1 MKDKTYMA
9 IDLKSFYASV
19 ECMERGLDPL
29 NTNLVVAD
37 NNKTEKTVCLAV
49 TPSLKKYKIG
59 GRARLYDVIS
69 KVRKVNIE
77 RKRKID
83 WKDFEGKS
91 FDNNKLQ
98 ENPYLELDFI
108 IAPPRMAYYIDY
120 STKIY
125 EVYLKY
131 VSEDDIH
138 VYSIDEIFVDATKY
152 LKFAKKTAKEFAK
165 MIIKDVYSTT
175 GITATAGIGTNM
187 YLAKIAM
194 DIRAKHIK
202 ADKDGVR
209 IAELNEMD
217 YRKYLWNHKP
227 ITDFW
232 RIGKGYANR
241 LASLGLYTMGDIA
254 KCSIGSENSFYNE
267 KLLYDTFGINAEL
280 LIDHAWGHEI
290 VTIKDIKS
298 YKPDNQSITGGQV
311 LTRPYDF
318 NEGKTILIEMIDKL
332 ALSLVE
338 KGLTTNHMTIY
349 ISYDIENMKTYK
361 GETMQD
367 MYGRIVPKQARGSI
381 RLDFSTSSAKHMIK
395 KALLWYENKVNRKL
409 WIRKFNISFDNV
421 NLENFKKSNN
431 NVQLNFF
438 ENATTNEKSIEE
450 LEKEKRLQKTTLEIQ
465 KKFGKNALLKG
476 LNLSEESTSIQRNKT
491 IGGHK
496 S

>member
-254 KCSIGSENSFYNE
+254 KCSVGRENSFYNE
-267 KLLYDTFGINAEL
+267 KLLYDTFGVNAEL

-290 VTIKDIKS
+290 VTIKDIKA
-298 YKPDNQSITGGQV
+298 YKPGKQSINSGQI
-311 LTRPYDF
+311 LTRPYEF

-332 ALSLVE
+332 SLSLVR
-338 KGLTTNHMTIY
+338 KALVTDHMTIY

-361 GETMQD
+361 GKTMKD
-367 MYGRIVPKQARGSI
+367 MYGRTVPKQSRGSI
-381 RLDFSTSSAKHMIK
+381 SLDFYTSSAKYMIK
-395 KALLWYENKVNRKL
+395 KALLWYEKNVNREL
-409 WIRKFNISFDNV
+409 WIRKFNISFDNI
-421 NLENFKKSNN
+421 NLENNKQSDNN
-431 NVQLNFF
+431 MQLDFF
-438 ENATTNEKSIEE
+438 EDTIDDEKNIED
-450 LEKEKRLQKTTLEIQ
+450 LEKEKRLQKATIEIQ

-476 LNLSEESTSIQRNKT
+476 LNLNEESTSIERNKT
-491 IGGHK
+491 IGGHR